1 MIVGGG
7 GRPNDEAGTG
17 QQRTQTLNRL
27 DSGRP
32 NDEAGTGQQRTRILK
47 ATRDRIQ
54 SEVDELE
61 GELQR
66 IRLQTTAATQRKETR
81 SDIEAQLTTAKD
93 LENQRATEL
102 AAAQTILHATELL
115 VTSAQRRTV
124 EIATSL
130 SVWQGELKE
139 VQEDET
145 RNNLKMK
152 EQSELVLAMRQSGP
166 PGWHWQAPANKS
178 TESGAAAR
186 DS

>member
-1 MIVGGG
+1 MTRDAVLRCGS
-7 GRPNDEAGTG
+7 DW
-17 QQRTQTLNRL
+17 QL
-27 DSGRP
+27 S
-32 NDEAGTGQQRTRILK
+32 TRIYQFSLP
-47 ATRDRIQ
+47 AFLQ
-54 SEVDELE
+54 AVPDER
-61 GELQR
+61 G
-66 IRLQTTAATQRKETR
+66 AVHP
-81 SDIEAQLTTAKD
+81 

-124 EIATSL
+124 EIATSV